1 MKIKCNCNTQAPI
14 LNESKAPR
22 KLLSSNLQY
31 YIDNDIPLTESNNGM
46 NSSQYLE
53 VIKEAR
59 ALYSRNLLELDGTD
73 LLLIR
78 ESNLG
83 NYAKYKGREVP
94 LDFPIKLKEG
104 LYKIYRRNSDKK
116 IIKEFKKINE
126 NTSWY
131 NVVLDV
137 AGIAGDA
144 AYGAG
149 FVFDI
154 GNAIDYAVKGNWVF
168 SGLSLISMI
177 PAAGD
182 IVGKGGKLAIWITKG
197 LNWLSKTGKVGDKIA
212 KALPKI
218 GKETADS
225 IKKLQT
231 FIRQN
236 EGQIDKLFEALEKS
250 DAKEVEPIKKYLPE
264 IRKGIDIFA
273 KMDPNKP
280 EEINEELCKKGKA
293 YIAKR
298 KRAGEKSSAYLSGRA
313 VRVCKGQIKGEA
325 LDPVGKEDDDI
336 NNDGKVDKTDKY
348 LKNRRNTV
356 AKNIKEKLSET
367 ATLGASK
374 AMRIG
379 KKLGW
384 NVKKRTSGRTD
395 YITFHKQG
403 KTFGPVDASILTKD
417 RLMKVLTGYT
427 FQDIKEKIEAE
438 DDTEFTVDL
447 QHLLDKHVSKGGE
460 VKESKYLYKLT
471 ESLRDWFKKED
482 WVRINTSGN
491 ISGKCGTMKKGK
503 ATTRCLPR
511 AKANNMT
518 KSERKATVAKKT
530 RGSKKGKQFVPVKE
544 EAIVE
549 IVRTQDLREF
559 MNFLKETCK
568 PENIEE
574 AKYQGRTV
582 TLNKPMRGDSKKFKV
597 YVNSGKKNADGTIKV
612 KKVEFGAK
620 GMNIKKNN
628 PKRRKA
634 FRARHNCDNPGPKTK
649 ARYWSCKKW

>member
-1 MKIKCNCNTQAPI
+1 MKVKCNCNTQAPI

-46 NSSQYLE
+46 NSTQYLE

-59 ALYSRNLLELDGTD
+59 SLYSRNLLELDGTD

-104 LYKIYRRNSDKK
+104 LYKIYRRNSSKE
-116 IIKEFKKINE
+116 IIKEFKRIDE

-144 AYGAG
+144 AYGVG
-149 FVFDI
+149 FVFDL

-197 LNWLSKTGKVGDKIA
+197 LSWLSKTGKVGDKIA

-231 FIRQN
+231 FIQQN

-264 IRKGIDIFA
+264 IREGIDIFA

-280 EEINEELCKKGKA
+280 EEIMNESKPGLWDN
-293 YIAKR
+293 IRAKR
-298 KRAGEKSSAYLSGRA
+298 KRVGKKGMAKKGSKAYKLAKKAGDKINKETN
-313 VRVCKGQIKGEA
+313 EA
-325 LDPVGKEDDDI
+325 LKNPKKADLNK
-336 NNDGKVDKTDKY
+336 DGK
-348 LKNRRNTV
+348 
-356 AKNIKEKLSET
+356 LS
-367 ATLGASK
+367 
-374 AMRIG
+374 
-379 KKLGW
+379 
-384 NVKKRTSGRTD
+384 D
-395 YITFHKQG
+395 Y
-403 KTFGPVDASILTKD
+403 
-417 RLMKVLTGYT
+417 
-427 FQDIKEKIEAE
+427 E
-438 DDTEFTVDL
+438 
-447 QHLLDKHVSKGGE
+447 
-460 VKESKYLYKLT
+460 
-471 ESLRDWFKKED
+471 
-482 WVRINTSGN
+482 
-491 ISGKCGTMKKGK
+491 
-503 ATTRCLPR
+503 
-511 AKANNMT
+511 
-518 KSERKATVAKKT
+518 KT
-530 RGSKKGKQFVPVKE
+530 RGA
-544 EAIVE
+544 AIEKNIDEV
-549 IVRTQDLREF
+549 VRTQDLREF
-559 MNFLKETCK
+559 MEFLKETCK
-568 PENIEE
+568 PENIQE

-634 FRARHNCDNPGPKTK
+634 FRARHNCANPGPKTK
-649 ARYWSCKKW
+649 ARYWSCRKW